1 MSDTESDEDLKKAI
15 ALSLEKKSPFPRSGN
30 PIVIE
35 IDTSDEDDDL
45 DAPIATQKITSAKP
59 PAQRKDEQACEAST
73 VHTEKPKGVSP
84 GQVPSE
90 VNFRPGITPSVGA
103 ESISVS
109 TPPTTIPFLGLN
121 RKQMEEERLQ
131 RANQRK
137 RKDEQSSTAY
147 YDAKKRKASTSPP
160 RPQGQV
166 PRQVKTKLSIS
177 ADPPAATTGAL
188 PILSFKDE
196 ERALRATGVQFPEG
210 VVKKT
215 WAYGCPRQD
224 DIKIE
229 EVLQKNDLELAV
241 LSSFQID
248 PDWVAS
254 KLDPATKVVFVL
266 QAKTESEVG
275 YFFSLLMA
283 FLCSVQ
289 MLRRLWNTSVLLDMH
304 GVLLVGRLMML
315 HTPQRTVSN

>member
-1 MSDTESDEDLKKAI
+1 MCSSDLNTAARERYQAPGDIDSGSNIKGPLILEH
-15 ALSLEKKSPFPRSGN
+15 SLTRS
-30 PIVIE
+30 
-35 IDTSDEDDDL
+35 
-45 DAPIATQKITSAKP
+45 A
-59 PAQRKDEQACEAST
+59 
-73 VHTEKPKGVSP
+73 
-84 GQVPSE
+84 
-90 VNFRPGITPSVGA
+90 
-103 ESISVS
+103 
-109 TPPTTIPFLGLN
+109 FLGLD

-137 RKDEQSSTAY
+137 QNSDQSWKGESQAR
-147 YDAKKRKASTSPP
+147 KRKASTPP
-160 RPQGQV
+160 QLPERQGVQ
-166 PRQVKTKLSIS
+166 RAKTGIPTS
-177 ADPPAATTGAL
+177 AIASSSSSSSL

-196 ERALRATGVQFPEG
+196 RALGRSGVQFPDG

-215 WAYGCPRQD
+215 WVYGCPRQD

-275 YFFSLLMA
+275 YFLSLMCHEFSS
-283 FLCSVQ
+283 C
-289 MLRRLWNTSVLLDMH
+289 
-304 GVLLVGRLMML
+304 
-315 HTPQRTVSN
+315 

>member
-15 ALSLEKKSPFPRSGN
+15 AMSLGKEPPSTGSGK
-30 PIVIE
+30 PIVID
-35 IDTSDEDDDL
+35 IVTSDEDDDL
-45 DAPIATQKITSAKP
+45 DAPVTARKITSKKP
-59 PAQRKDEQACEAST
+59 PAQKRDEQACEVST
-73 VHTEKPKGVSP
+73 VHTEKPRGSSRD
-84 GQVPSE
+84 QVPSD
-90 VNFRPGITPSVGA
+90 VNFHPGINSSARA
-103 ESISVS
+103 EIISVS
-109 TPPTTIPFLGLN
+109 RPPNTVPFLELN

-131 RANQRK
+131 RASQRK
-137 RKDEQSSTAY
+137 RKDEQSSSASQ
-147 YDAKKRKASTSPP
+147 DAKKRKASTSPP
-160 RPQGQV
+160 RPQEQAH
-166 PRQVKTKLSIS
+166 RQVKTKLSVS
-177 ADPPAATTGAL
+177 ADPPPATTGAL
-188 PILSFKDE
+188 PILSFKEE
-196 ERALRATGVQFPEG
+196 ERALRASGVQFPNG

-275 YFFSLLMA
+275 YFLSLMCHE
-283 FLCSVQ
+283 FISC
-289 MLRRLWNTSVLLDMH
+289 
-304 GVLLVGRLMML
+304 
-315 HTPQRTVSN
+315 